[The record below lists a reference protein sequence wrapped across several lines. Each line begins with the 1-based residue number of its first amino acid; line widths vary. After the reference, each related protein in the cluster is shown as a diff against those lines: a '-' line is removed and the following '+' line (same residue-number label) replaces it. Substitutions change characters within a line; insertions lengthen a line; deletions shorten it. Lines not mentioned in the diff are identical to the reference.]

1 MGMNHSVDRR
11 GISRLHYA
19 PGRQCS
25 LGRVNYSNLAP
36 FSYNRSCVF
45 DGKFPRTGQ
54 EVGEDTPKE
63 KMENRV
69 RFLSNTIRDLTRVYS
84 ESIQFLNLL
93 IICRYVSTPC
103 CVLSLER
110 GSVLMLMTYQPS
122 WVFAGTLV
130 RKCCM
135 AS

>member
-45 DGKFPRTGQ
+45 EGKFPRMGQ
-54 EVGEDTPKE
+54 RVGEDIPKDNKRNE
-63 KMENRV
+63 DGV
-69 RFLSNTIRDLTRVYS
+69 SLSTIKDFTRGD
-84 ESIQFLNLL
+84 IQEAF
-93 IICRYVSTPC
+93 S
-103 CVLSLER
+103 S
-110 GSVLMLMTYQPS
+110 
-122 WVFAGTLV
+122 
-130 RKCCM
+130 
-135 AS
+135 